1 MLVLIHLQEY
11 GMMRRDCI
19 ITKGEN
25 RMTLKEAFYKTIE
38 LLEGYYNNHKQ
49 DDVVVSILSDLDCT
63 VFQDGKPVDQA
74 TYDDW
79 EKNIIPFI
87 SKGELSDNDVKLA
100 LIEFLDY
107 YQQEFGY
114 ELEAAINYF
123 IINT

>member
-1 MLVLIHLQEY
+1 
-11 GMMRRDCI
+11 
-19 ITKGEN
+19 
-25 RMTLKEAFYKTIE
+25 MTLKEAFYKTIE